1 MLKQLKTFTTN
12 MIAGANIATGIIMWL
27 VGFSDYANPATHPY
41 IATAGLVFPV
51 LLAINL
57 AFLVFWLV
65 FKWKMAVIP
74 IAAYA
79 AAIVPIRIYMPI
91 NPASEPPQGAIK
103 VLSYNVKNY
112 SGLPGHDKPYDD
124 MVDYISRSKA
134 DIVCFQE
141 DVDGS
146 GKMKPRMDSLYAHTD
161 TTYVGDEARHSNAL
175 GIYTRFPILRKER
188 IEYESTGNGS
198 VAYYLRIGRDTVLVI
213 NNHFES
219 NHLDPDERQ
228 RYKDMLKGEMAQDT
242 ARAES
247 KKLIKKLGDA
257 ARIRA
262 RQTDAVYAY
271 IKSHANYPTILCGD
285 FNDTPISYTR
295 RMMAKDLTDC
305 YVATGRG
312 IGLSYNQKGFYVRID
327 NIMCS
332 SHFKPFGC
340 KVDSKI
346 KASDHYPIYCWLKM
360 K

>member
-1 MLKQLKTFTTN
+1 MLKLLKTFTTN

-27 VGFSDYANPATHPY
+27 VGFSDYAYPASHPY

-51 LLAINL
+51 FLAINL
-57 AFLVFWLV
+57 AFLVFWLF
-65 FKWKMAVIP
+65 FKWKMAIIP
-74 IAAYA
+74 VAAYA

-91 NPASEPPQGAIK
+91 NAPSEPPQGAIK

-112 SGLPGHDKPYDD
+112 AGLPGHEKPYDD
-124 MVDYISRSKA
+124 IIEYLKESKP

-141 DVDGS
+141 DVDGGS
-146 GKMKPRMDSLYAHTD
+146 HMKPRMDSLFAHTD
-161 TTYVGDEARHSNAL
+161 TTYVGDTSKRSNAL
-175 GIYTRFPILRKER
+175 GIYTRFPIVRKER
-188 IEYESTGNGS
+188 IAYESKGNGS
-198 VAYYLRIGRDTVLVI
+198 VAYYIKIGRDTVLVI

-228 RYKDMLKGEMAQDT
+228 RYKDILKGEMAQDT

-247 KKLIKKLGDA
+247 KKLIKKLGEA
-257 ARIRA
+257 VKIRA
-262 RQTDAVYAY
+262 HQADSVHSY
-271 IKSHANYPTILCGD
+271 ILSHSRYPIILCGD

-295 RMMAKDLTDC
+295 RMMAKELTDC
-305 YVATGRG
+305 YVTTGRG

-346 KASDHYPIYCWLKM
+346 AASDHYPIYCWLKM